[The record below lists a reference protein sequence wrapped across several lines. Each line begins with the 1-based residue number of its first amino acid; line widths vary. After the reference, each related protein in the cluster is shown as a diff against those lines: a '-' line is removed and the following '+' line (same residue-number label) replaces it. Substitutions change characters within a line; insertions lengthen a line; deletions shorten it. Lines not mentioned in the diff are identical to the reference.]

1 MYGKLAF
8 VEEVVEGEMKRDEWP
23 KWVLVGSEV
32 LE

>member
-8 VEEVVEGEMKRDEWP
+8 VEEVVEGEMKREE
-23 KWVLVGSEV
+23 WVLVGSEV